1 MYSTNYKILLI
12 SVIGMVMK
20 MMMNLDYVI
29 CNRSR
34 IYNGVIQ

>member
-1 MYSTNYKILLI
+1 MYSIDYKILLI
-12 SVIGMVMK
+12 SVIGTIMK